1 MTSYTVATTADLTT
15 ALSAAKSGDTILLAP
30 GEYDNVCIKNLS
42 FASPVTITSQDP
54 THPAV
59 LTSLWVTGDK
69 GLSLTHL
76 EFDLSAAQMG
86 AVTPFRIANS
96 GKITLSYLNVHG
108 SMDGNPQDD
117 AMALAINSST
127 SVTVSNSEFQQA
139 AVAITHLGDAH
150 LTITG
155 NSFHD
160 LRYDGVHGSGSNWV
174 TVSNNTFTSFYPI
187 GTQPTGGDHPD
198 AIQFFT
204 LGTTAPTH
212 DLVVTGNTIVRGAG
226 APTHG
231 VFFDDEVG
239 TLPFQNVT
247 ISNNTVIGEGFDG
260 ISVNDA
266 ANVTIT
272 GNTVQAY
279 ADLNPSTIRL
289 VNVNGAS
296 VTSNK
301 AAKYVYDPTDA
312 NLTTASDKVIAAVA
326 GPDTLLAATNTQ
338 LPNGM
343 HTLILTGFQNLT
355 GAANGANDHITGNLG
370 NDTLIAGT
378 GNDTFTGGGG
388 ANTFVFG
395 PGIGADVITN
405 FGANWVHDTI
415 DISALMNAGATPI
428 IQDAA
433 PGLTITFSN
442 TTGSIQLLGVHPSQL
457 HQIGYGFSVW

>member
-1 MTSYTVATTADLTT
+1 MSTYTVSTTAALASTLAT
-15 ALSAAKSGDTILLAP
+15 AQGGDTVLLAP
-30 GEYDNVCIKNLS
+30 GEYDNVVIKNLS
-42 FASPVTITSQDP
+42 FASAVTVASQDP

-59 LTSLWVTGDK
+59 LTSLLVTGDK
-69 GLSLTHL
+69 YLNLSHL

-86 AVTPFRIANS
+86 AATPFRVANS
-96 GKITLSYLNVHG
+96 SRVTLSYLDVHG

-117 AMALAINSST
+117 AIAMAVNNSNY
-127 SVTVSNSEFQQA
+127 VTVSNSEFQQA
-139 AVAITHLGDAH
+139 AVAITHLGDTH

-174 TVSNNTFTSFYPI
+174 TVSNNTFTSFYPV

-204 LGTTAPTH
+204 LGTTVATH

-247 ISNNTVIGEGFDG
+247 IKNNTVIGEGCDG
-260 ISVNDA
+260 ISVNHA
-266 ANVTIT
+266 ANVTIA

-279 ADLNPSTIRL
+279 VDLNPSRIQL
-289 VNVNGAS
+289 INVAGAS
-296 VTSNK
+296 VTNNS
-301 AAKYVYDPTDA
+301 AAKYAYDPTVTG
-312 NLTTASDKVIAAVA
+312 LTTANDKVIAAVA
-326 GPDTLLAATNTQ
+326 TPDALLSASSAL
-338 LPNGM
+338 LPDGM
-343 HTLILTGFQNLT
+343 HSLVLTGFQNLT
-355 GAANGANDHITGNLG
+355 GAANGAADHITGNLG
-370 NDTLIAGT
+370 NDTLVAGT

-388 ANTFVFG
+388 SNVFVFG
-395 PGIGADVITN
+395 PVIGKDVITN
-405 FGANWVHDTI
+405 FGANWVHDTM
-415 DISALMNAGATPI
+415 DISALLKAGATPLV
-428 IQDAA
+428 QDATA
-433 PGLTITFSN
+433 GLVITFSN

-457 HQIGYGFSVW
+457 HTIAGGFSVW